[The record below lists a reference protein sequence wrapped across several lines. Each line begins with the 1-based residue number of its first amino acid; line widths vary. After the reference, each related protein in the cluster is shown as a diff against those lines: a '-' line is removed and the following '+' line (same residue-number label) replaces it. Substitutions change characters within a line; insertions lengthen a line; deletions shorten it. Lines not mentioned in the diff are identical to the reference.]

1 MKKKF
6 FTCFTA
12 IVLAGAATNV
22 VSSQDLNNTAKLPSP
37 VALEKN
43 FYPLQQNSRRNPAPL
58 HLNEVAS
65 KAIRD
70 FNKFYKNAGDAKWFR
85 LTDGTD
91 GFVAFFNG
99 DGIQTRVLYDKKGN
113 YYCCFRHYFED
124 KLPPAV
130 RHRIKTIYY
139 DFNIYH
145 ITEVNMNNKTVFA
158 IMIEDKTCWKQI
170 LVADGEE
177 IVIMKEFSKS

>member
-1 MKKKF
+1 MKKIF

-12 IVLAGAATNV
+12 IVLAGTATSI
-22 VSSQDLNNTAKLPSP
+22 VSSQDLNNTAKLTPR
-37 VALEKN
+37 VAPGKN
-43 FYPLQQNSRRNPAPL
+43 SSSLQSNSTRNSGSLYPT
-58 HLNEVAS
+58 EVAS

-91 GFVAFFNG
+91 GFIAFFNS

-113 YYCCFRHYFED
+113 YYCSFRHYFED

-145 ITEVNMNNKTVFA
+145 IIEVNMNDKTVYA
-158 IMIEDKTCWKQI
+158 IMLEDKTCWKQI

-177 IVIMKEFSKS
+177 IVIMKEFSKI